1 MSITNVSKPST
12 TLTNA
17 TKVSFA
23 ETWGAIQTTWGSETR
38 TWADCASLIDNT
50 SLSLTDPL
58 WSNRSFPWLLTT
70 PWGTVSTGITNQS
83 KP

>member
-1 MSITNVSKPST
+1 MINADKPTT
-12 TLTNA
+12 TLANT

-23 ETWGAIQTTWGSETR
+23 ETWGAIQTTWATETR

-50 SLSLTDPL
+50 SKP
-58 WSNRSFPWLLTT
+58 
-70 PWGTVSTGITNQS
+70 STSITNVS